1 MCKHRLKLYGYIML
15 FKFFEHMDRYLQSRT
30 KREIY
35 MLYFS
40 IILVV
45 IFIVYMW
52 LEPFIATYL
61 ERNKQAFDKVSKALI
76 NNQSSFKNAPSSPQ
90 SFMKKVAISQR
101 TTLEQNLQTLKP
113 FFKSHYDLLEK
124 ISSVKSELGLNIISD
139 ILMADD
145 LITLSLCG
153 DFENLV
159 EFMRRIETD
168 HFIFL
173 QDFRLSFLKN
183 EMMAEGCKK
192 DNPLSLWLRIKNL
205 GIFL

>member
-1 MCKHRLKLYGYIML
+1 MHKHRLKLYGYIML
-15 FKFFEHMDRYLQSRT
+15 FKFFEHMDKYLQSRN

-52 LEPFIATYL
+52 LEPLVATYL
-61 ERNKQAFDKVSKALI
+61 ERNKQAFDKVSKAFI
-76 NNQSSFKNAPSSPQ
+76 NNQSNFKNAPSSLQ
-90 SFMKKVAISQR
+90 YSVKQEVILQR
-101 TTLEQNLQTLKP
+101 TALEQNLQILKP

-124 ISSVKSELGLNIISD
+124 ISSVKSELGLSIISD

-153 DFENLV
+153 DFENLT

-168 HFIFL
+168 HFVFL
-173 QDFRLSFLKN
+173 QDFRLSSLKN
-183 EMMAEGCKK
+183 EMMAERCKR